1 MCGINGVLFLS
12 HQPQIQTEQTCQTVL
27 QLMNDTIAHRGPDS
41 DGIVVKSPVGFGF
54 RRLSI
59 IDLSSSANQPMLS
72 KDGQVMLI
80 FNGEIYNY
88 LEIKQQLMALGHT
101 FRTDSD
107 TEVILNSYLEYG
119 ESCIHHFNGMWAFAI
134 YDFRKKRLF
143 CSRDRLGVKPF
154 YYCVKDQLLY
164 FSSELK
170 SLHAVL
176 KLQQANLPKV
186 YEYLA
191 YGYRI
196 NDGETFFEDCYE
208 LLPGTNLLVEGAQL
222 ILHRYWKL
230 GENLFQH
237 DPALSFQEEYV
248 KLFESAVKLRYRS
261 DVPVALL
268 LSGGLDST
276 SIAKVTDNLIQ
287 RGELSQ
293 NEIHAFIASFPG
305 FDEDETPIARE
316 FIKTCKNI
324 HLHEMVIDSEK
335 TVDDLENTIYALDHP
350 VFSFNVVAHHNI
362 MQACKQRGIKVV
374 LNGQG
379 SDEAFAGYDRY
390 ISGAYLV
397 NQLISR
403 DGNFV
408 EEFKALNKF
417 NGYSSFF
424 LCAQMLKSVMNQ
436 RFSAYLRAKYQEKS
450 LACLDPGFVKDA
462 YDHYKPT
469 YRFSTQGNN
478 FTNYLLKQIKYE
490 GLNQILHYEDV
501 SSMSQSIEV
510 RSPFMDYRMM
520 EFAFSIPNDLK
531 FKNGVTKLIQ
541 RQTIGKMLPKSITE
555 SRKKIGF
562 RAPFV
567 DYLSSD
573 PNFKIYVS
581 DMMNSQRFSAKKIW
595 KANKIQH
602 VFENAKQ
609 HPNFPFWRIINLEVW
624 SKVYN
629 ITNL

>member
-1 MCGINGVLFLS
+1 MCGINGVLSLTQ
-12 HQPQIQTEQTCQTVL
+12 QPQIQTEQTCQHML
-27 QLMNDTIAHRGPDS
+27 QLMNDKIAHRGPDS

-72 KDGQVMLI
+72 NDGQVMLI

-88 LEIKQQLMALGHT
+88 LEIKQQLIALNHT

-119 ESCIHHFNGMWAFAI
+119 EDCVQHFNGMWAFAI
-134 YDFRKKRLF
+134 YDFRNKRLF

-154 YYCVKDQLLY
+154 YYCIKDQQLY

-176 KLQQANLPKV
+176 NLQRANLGKV
-186 YEYLA
+186 FEYLA

-196 NDGETFFEDCYE
+196 NDGETFFEDCCE
-208 LLPGTNLLVEGAQL
+208 LLPGTNLIVEVAQL
-222 ILHRYWKL
+222 TLQRYWKL

-237 DPALSFQEEYV
+237 DQALSFQEEYV

-276 SIAKVTDNLIQ
+276 SIAKMTDNLIQ

-305 FDEDETPIARE
+305 FEEDETPLARA

-335 TVDDLENTIYALDHP
+335 TVDDLENTIYDLDHP

-403 DGNFV
+403 DGKFL

-417 NGYSSFF
+417 NGYSTLF
-424 LCAQMLKSVMNQ
+424 LCTQMLKSVMDQ
-436 RFSAYLRAKYQEKS
+436 RFSAFLRAKYQEKS
-450 LACLDPGFVKDA
+450 LSCLDRGFVKAA
-462 YDHYKPT
+462 YDHYKPA
-469 YRFSTQGNN
+469 YSFSTQGNN

-520 EFAFSIPNDLK
+520 EFAFSIPNKLK
-531 FKNGVTKLIQ
+531 FQKGVTKLIQ
-541 RQTIGKMLPKSITE
+541 RQTIGKMLPDSIVNN
-555 SRKKIGF
+555 RKKIGF
-562 RAPFV
+562 RAPFE
-567 DYLSSD
+567 DYISGD
-573 PNFKIYVS
+573 PKFKAYIFDVL
-581 DMMNSQRFSAKKIW
+581 NSHNFSAKKIW
-595 KANKIQH
+595 KADKIQH
-602 VFENAKQ
+602 VFENVKQ
-609 HPNFPFWRIINLEVW
+609 NPHFPFWRIINLELW

-629 ITNL
+629 INNL